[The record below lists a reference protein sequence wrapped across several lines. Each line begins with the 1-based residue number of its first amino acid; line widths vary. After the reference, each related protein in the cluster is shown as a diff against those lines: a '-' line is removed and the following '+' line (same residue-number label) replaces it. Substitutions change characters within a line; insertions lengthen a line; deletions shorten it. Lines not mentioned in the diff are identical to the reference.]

1 MADFGEYWNDP
12 NTQQLLGIA
21 SGLLSAGG
29 PSPTP
34 VSFGQAAS
42 QGLLSASK
50 FGTVAREN
58 KIRDQQLSHMK
69 TTDELTQLQLL
80 AAIRNQ
86 AVQEQMLRSLGFLP
100 PGGGAGGGGMSSG
113 AAPLDPT
120 GRNPSVMA
128 GSGGGGYQPPTSGA
142 PAGPGGPSNIPEGL
156 RTPLAMDLAFNGGK
170 GAGGMMATYAKPIS
184 GRAGA
189 PLWGFNAQTG
199 KMEIQGF
206 SPKVDEGMT
215 VDASGKISVA
225 PGYAAA
231 KQEVNTIPNP
241 AGAMQTIKLSNQRE
255 LQLSQPEFLTYT
267 QSGGTV
273 LPPRYASLG
282 RELPGVRF
290 GDASNLGTPKPS
302 APQVSQENFPRES
315 PKEGKEA
322 AQRQL
327 TVLHAEAEAQ
337 KKDSGTVAPEL
348 QREIDRV
355 QSRVSGQPE
364 PGVVGATQSQ
374 SEAVT
379 QNRQQAA
386 GKTVDE
392 QFAKDYVAFTAGGGS
407 QDAAKQIAQLGDV
420 KKALDNAV
428 LGKGPQ
434 LTGPKI
440 GSIPD
445 NILKFSDTGQKVISM
460 RERVEEVVQRSLRAV
475 LGAQFTEKEG
485 ERLIARAYNPSL
497 SETENSVRVGRLL
510 TQLQNGFSAK
520 ADAAKY
526 FEKNGTLEGWQGK
539 LPTIGD
545 FDPDSPGGVSPA
557 KGKSIPPSGRW
568 AIRAVPGG

>member
-12 NTQQLLGIA
+12 NTQQLLGMA

-58 KIRDQQLSHMK
+58 KIRDEQLSHMK

-100 PGGGAGGGGMSSG
+100 PGGGAGGGMPSG
-113 AAPLDPT
+113 AAPLDPA

-128 GSGGGGYQPPTSGA
+128 GSGSGGYQPPTSGA
-142 PAGPGGPSNIPEGL
+142 PAGPMPGGPNNIPEGL

-189 PLWGFNAQTG
+189 PLWGFNAQSG

-225 PGYAAA
+225 PGYAQA

-273 LPPRYASLG
+273 LPPRYVSLG

-290 GDASNLGTPKPS
+290 GDASALGTPKPS
-302 APQVSQENFPRES
+302 SPQVSQENFPRES

-327 TVLHAEAEAQ
+327 TVLHAEAETQ
-337 KKDSGTVAPEL
+337 KKESGTVAPEL
-348 QREIDRV
+348 QREIDRA

-386 GKTVDE
+386 GKAVDE

-407 QDAAKQIAQLGDV
+407 QDATKQISQLQDV
-420 KKALDNAV
+420 QKALQKRGAN
-428 LGKGPQ
+428 
-434 LTGPKI
+434 LTGPMI
-440 GSIPD
+440 GSTPD
-445 NILKFSDTGQKVISM
+445 SILKVANPNAIAM
-460 RERVEEVVQRSLRAV
+460 RERVEEVVQRSLRAT

-485 ERLIARAYNPSL
+485 ERLISRAYNPNL
-497 SETENSVRVGRLL
+497 GEKENSIRVGRLL
-510 TQLQNGFSAK
+510 TQLQNAYEQKIG
-520 ADAAKY
+520 AAKY
-526 FEKNGTLEGWQGK
+526 FEANGTLEGWQGK
-539 LPTIGD
+539 LPALGD
-545 FDPDSPGGVSPA
+545 FNPDVADAGGKS
-557 KGKSIPPSGRW
+557 KSIPPSGRW
-568 AIRAVPGG
+568 SIRPAGS